1 MELLEDLL
9 ASHYLLYLIVLF
21 GFLASTEDV
30 LDCLQLLI
38 DDQELAFVLCRSSAL
53 VDNRNVPFDQIEFLK
68 AEERHVEAKVRSH
81 FVDLVGVTRRDTA
94 EDREPVGVARQVEVY
109 LEVWDAL
116 QHLEDCPLVLLE
128 ELLLDLVV
136 GLNQDLQDLLVLHG
150 RCHFT
155 GVH

>member
-1 MELLEDLL
+1 MVAGAPPATACAPGWGPAVPSALLTTEQHLAADVGPARVHLGRLALAAVTRAQVPGELLGD
-9 ASHYLLYLIVLF
+9 
-21 GFLASTEDV
+21 
-30 LDCLQLLI
+30 
-38 DDQELAFVLCRSSAL
+38 
-53 VDNRNVPFDQIEFLK
+53 
-68 AEERHVEAKVRSH
+68 
-81 FVDLVGVTRRDTA
+81 GV
-94 EDREPVGVARQVEVY
+94 
-109 LEVWDAL
+109 DAL